1 MQKKGDRVGAIK
13 YTLVHLK
20 CTHDVSIWKFANNM
34 KEKHTMQYTL
44 RCRDVKNRVG
54 ALEVHVKILRR
65 IQRRR
70 EKNVKDSTPTRL
82 QLEKSN
88 ADAREASKDWGQ
100 RNEKFN
106 ADAVPGKIL
115 WRLIT
120 KNKKVHY
127 TLRCRVVKIASEHV
141 RYAKKWADSTFWQA
155 RKKREGKEKWHGW
168 CCRDVLESADS
179 CHVTLLTA

>member
-88 ADAREASKDWGQ
+88 ADAREVSKDWGQ

-106 ADAVPGKIL
+106 ADVVPGKNTMKADY
-115 WRLIT
+115 R
-120 KNKKVHY
+120 KQKKCF
-127 TLRCRVVKIASEHV
+127 TPCA
-141 RYAKKWADSTFWQA
+141 
-155 RKKREGKEKWHGW
+155 
-168 CCRDVLESADS
+168 
-179 CHVTLLTA
+179 VTL